1 MMLYGQL
8 QVLQTLLISDELR
21 RHKCSIKWMSFL
33 SAIFRHYFTIRL
45 LNEYQI
51 HFLLHVYG
59 ERKVAVLKTLH
70 TVKYSELQK
79 SYFSFKS
86 LKAICWWQFFL
97 LLEVFGKKISNLQLL
112 LRCTT
117 LSKEKKR
124 KKKTKQN
131 LSSGGIKC
139 VGRLFSWFSSEDIHS
154 LIIYQPTYTWQPASL
169 RSTALGP
176 ALQKVIFQ
184 L

>member
-97 LLEVFGKKISNLQLL
+97 LLELFGKKFQTSNCFWDAQPFP
-112 LRCTT
+112 
-117 LSKEKKR
+117 R
-124 KKKTKQN
+124 KKKEKRKQN
-131 LSSGGIKC
+131 KTWVVGGLNVW
-139 VGRLFSWFSSEDIHS
+139 VGCFLGFLLRISIH
-154 LIIYQPTYTWQPASL
+154 
-169 RSTALGP
+169 
-176 ALQKVIFQ
+176 
-184 L
+184 